1 MKKFTKEEK
10 DERSKFVWDN
20 ADLTDLYQD
29 ILHELVIDQSNEYR
43 AELIPAKVEWDYT
56 RVSIGLNFLWK
67 YIVNMAEDIVSYIWE
82 KHWWEESEDE
92 IRQDIGLSQFKRY
105 IRNNDKHLLDKE
117 DQYGKANS

>member
-43 AELIPAKVEWDYT
+43 AELIPAKVE
-56 RVSIGLNFLWK
+56 
-67 YIVNMAEDIVSYIWE
+67 
-82 KHWWEESEDE
+82 
-92 IRQDIGLSQFKRY
+92 
-105 IRNNDKHLLDKE
+105 
-117 DQYGKANS
+117 